1 MSKPKHFH
9 LGALLAAALSF
20 FLAMPA
26 SADSWL
32 FYVWLVGSDLESDG
46 GAATMDIQEMMQAQE
61 NLPKDDIKVLIQ
73 TGGSKEWHAGDI
85 ISASKSQRWLIDSED
100 LHPLESLSLVNMGTP
115 EALADFLEYGKKN
128 YKADHRVLIFWDHG
142 GGPVAGVG
150 FDELHPA
157 NNEFGIDFL
166 SLSEISQAIE
176 QVYGEEEKRPF
187 DIIGFDACLQSSIE
201 SLQYVG
207 LFADYMVAS
216 EETEPGNGWY
226 YTGILNGLSKNTSM
240 SAEELGRLIVD
251 SYHQG
256 CKEVGTDA
264 QTTLSLT
271 HAGNSAPFILAM
283 QDFSDGLA
291 TKVLEAKG
299 SGRKGLISK
308 IDRVARNVTKYGS
321 DGTDSIDVGEFL
333 EGVCSDSSFQDVCG
347 NVQQA
352 YNDVVL
358 YSTTGD
364 SMSGTGL
371 SMYYPLTNQLKAKHF
386 NAVLQNGYFPSY
398 LLFVQG
404 MMAGTLNEQ
413 LINSLYEDIDSW
425 RNYYQQL
432 LTATGSGAGQAGAS
446 GGSESQE
453 GGAESSG
460 EAASAETGS
469 GGESGEETDE
479 TKPSAAPSEG
489 GSGTGLA
496 GLSQSLVAQAA
507 SMQSLNSEIQKDDG
521 ISKLG
526 EIAVKL
532 KDDGTSYIEI
542 PKEYLSSVSRVTY
555 VMGSYSEEDK
565 KEGTPA
571 FIMIIGEGG
580 QLTADWDKGIFS
592 DKFGGAW
599 PMLGDSMLSLE
610 VTNVTDRYITY
621 DSHVKVNKKDASMN
635 IVYDIKSNTYKIIGY
650 TPIDESG
657 IAQRSVRFKKGDEI
671 TTVMSAVSLE
681 DESREW
687 DTDMETYKYSDDLKI
702 EAKDMGSDVTLL
714 MYYQV
719 TDFKGNEATSSMVAY
734 QLKEERMNVQLFDD
748 WAAENSGASGAE
760 GESGNAD
767 GDGEGAGKGEAK
779 E

>member
-1 MSKPKHFH
+1 
-9 LGALLAAALSF
+9 
-20 FLAMPA
+20 
-26 SADSWL
+26 
-32 FYVWLVGSDLESDG
+32 
-46 GAATMDIQEMMQAQE
+46 
-61 NLPKDDIKVLIQ
+61 
-73 TGGSKEWHAGDI
+73 
-85 ISASKSQRWLIDSED
+85 
-100 LHPLESLSLVNMGTP
+100 
-115 EALADFLEYGKKN
+115 
-128 YKADHRVLIFWDHG
+128 
-142 GGPVAGVG
+142 
-150 FDELHPA
+150 
-157 NNEFGIDFL
+157 
-166 SLSEISQAIE
+166 
-176 QVYGEEEKRPF
+176 
-187 DIIGFDACLQSSIE
+187 
-201 SLQYVG
+201 
-207 LFADYMVAS
+207 
-216 EETEPGNGWY
+216 
-226 YTGILNGLSKNTSM
+226 
-240 SAEELGRLIVD
+240 
-251 SYHQG
+251 
-256 CKEVGTDA
+256 
-264 QTTLSLT
+264 
-271 HAGNSAPFILAM
+271 
-283 QDFSDGLA
+283 
-291 TKVLEAKG
+291 
-299 SGRKGLISK
+299 
-308 IDRVARNVTKYGS
+308 
-321 DGTDSIDVGEFL
+321 
-333 EGVCSDSSFQDVCG
+333 
-347 NVQQA
+347 
-352 YNDVVL
+352 
-358 YSTTGD
+358 
-364 SMSGTGL
+364 
-371 SMYYPLTNQLKAKHF
+371 
-386 NAVLQNGYFPSY
+386 
-398 LLFVQG
+398 
-404 MMAGTLNEQ
+404 
-413 LINSLYEDIDSW
+413 
-425 RNYYQQL
+425 
-432 LTATGSGAGQAGAS
+432 
-446 GGSESQE
+446 
-453 GGAESSG
+453 
-460 EAASAETGS
+460 
-469 GGESGEETDE
+469 
-479 TKPSAAPSEG
+479 
-489 GSGTGLA
+489 
-496 GLSQSLVAQAA
+496 
-507 SMQSLNSEIQKDDG
+507 MQSLNSEIQKDDG

-657 IAQRSVRFKKGDEI
+657 IAQRSVRSKKGDEI

-767 GDGEGAGKGEAK
+767 VDGEGAGKGEAK